1 MTFVDLEKACD
12 REPRKVLWWAL
23 RVVGVP
29 EWLVKVVQ
37 AMYVGVKSR
46 TRGKSSFGEEF
57 EDKVGVLQ
65 GSVLSPLLFII
76 AAEALSREFSVGCP
90 WEMLYADDLVIF
102 AETFESLLTKMEVW
116 KNCLESKGLKVNT
129 GKTKVMIS
137 CRNLHTMHT
146 SGKYPCAVCRE
157 GVGKNLIFCNGCSF
171 WVHKKC
177 SNISRRLVEDP
188 DFRCRRCLGNA
199 DNRWKALSW
208 SPTRWQFCL
217 SWWLHLFRCRLW
229 ACHY

>member
-1 MTFVDLEKACD
+1 MKNLT
-12 REPRKVLWWAL
+12 
-23 RVVGVP
+23 
-29 EWLVKVVQ
+29 
-37 AMYVGVKSR
+37 
-46 TRGKSSFGEEF
+46 TRLGCTR
-57 EDKVGVLQ
+57 DQ
-65 GSVLSPLLFII
+65 YPLLFIK

-90 WEMLYADDLVIF
+90 WEILYADDLVIF
-102 AETFESLLTKMEVW
+102 AETCESLLTKMAVW
-116 KNCLESKGLKVNT
+116 KNCLESKGLKVNM

-171 WVHKKC
+171 WVHKC
-177 SNISRRLVEDP
+177 SNIPGRLVEDP

-199 DNRWKALSW
+199 DNRWKTLPW
-208 SPTRWQFCL
+208 SPTRWWKTWCSWQFCL